1 MPAERGARVDS
12 SNDRKPLILRVAE
25 AQARDVGRGIA
36 RMDPRDLERLG
47 AAIGDIVEIVGK
59 ERTVAKAMPA
69 YMADRGKGLVQID
82 GILRENAQA
91 GLDEKVS
98 VHVIEHQP
106 ARNIVLAPVEAVKSW
121 PEGRYTRYL
130 AHKLEG
136 LPVTAGDR
144 VRLDLFG
151 TRAQDF
157 TVAEVS
163 PKDVVIIQRSTAIKF
178 KGEGAPSLRSTI
190 SYEDVGGLHREV
202 QRIREMIELPL
213 RYPEVFERLGIEPP
227 KGVLLHGPP
236 GCGKTLIARAVA
248 HETSAYFAHINGP
261 EIIHKFYGESEAHLR
276 NIFEDARRQAPAIV
290 FIDEIDAI
298 APKREEARGDQQVER
313 RVVAQLLALMDGLES
328 RGQVIVIGATNV
340 PNLLEPALRR
350 PGRFDREIAISIP
363 DKDGRRE
370 ILDIHT
376 RGMPLAEDVD
386 LDRLAAITHGYV
398 GADLEALCREAAMIT
413 LRRLLPDID
422 FAQASIPY
430 ERLLEL
436 EVTMDDCLDALKEVE
451 PSAIREVFT
460 EVPDVRWDDIGG
472 LEDVKRLLVETVEW
486 PLKYGKLF
494 QQART
499 TPSKGILLYGAPGTG
514 KTLVGKAVAKES
526 EVNFISVKGPALLS
540 KWVGESE
547 RGIREVFKK
556 AKQAS
561 PCIVF
566 FDEIDALAPR
576 RGAGGGD
583 SHVTE
588 RVVSQLLAEM
598 DGIEE
603 LKGVVVLAATNRL
616 DMVDP
621 ALLRGGRFEVLVELP
636 KPDRDARLAIFQ
648 VHTRHKPLAPDVD
661 LESLADETEGLVGA
675 DIEAT
680 CRQAS
685 MLAIREFVEKKPE
698 ATDYGSFRIAKRHFA
713 KAMARRQPS
722 PGRSSP
728 ATEALIT
735 A

>member
-1 MPAERGARVDS
+1 MPTKRDPQIGSDNGQKS
-12 SNDRKPLILRVAE
+12 LTLRVAE
-25 AQARDVGRGIA
+25 AQARDAGRGIA
-36 RMDPRDLERLG
+36 RIDPDNLEQLG
-47 AAIGDIVEIVGK
+47 AAIGDIVEIAGK
-59 ERTVAKAMPA
+59 GRTVAKAMPT
-69 YMADRGKGLVQID
+69 YVADRGKGLIQID
-82 GILRENAQA
+82 GIVRENAQA
-91 GLDEKVS
+91 GLDDKIS
-98 VHVIEHQP
+98 VRVVDYQP
-106 ARNIVLAPVEAVKSW
+106 ARTIVLAPLDALKSW
-121 PEGRYTRYL
+121 PEGRYSRYI
-130 AHKLEG
+130 AHRLEG

-144 VRLDLFG
+144 VRVDLFG

-178 KGEGAPSLRSTI
+178 KGEGAPSLRTSI
-190 SYEDVGGLHREV
+190 SYEDIGGLHREV

-236 GCGKTLIARAVA
+236 GCGKTLIARAVT
-248 HETSAYFAHINGP
+248 HETSAYFIHINGP
-261 EIIHKFYGESEAHLR
+261 EVIHKFYGESEAHLR
-276 NIFEDARRQAPAIV
+276 NIFDDARRQAPAIV

-386 LDRLAAITHGYV
+386 LERVAAITHGFV

-413 LRRLLPDID
+413 LRRILPDID

-436 EVTMDDCLDALKEVE
+436 EVTMDDCLEALKEVE

-472 LEDVKRLLVETVEW
+472 LEEVKRLLVETVEW

-494 QQART
+494 QHAKT
-499 TPSKGILLYGAPGTG
+499 TPPKGILLHGTPGTG
-514 KTLVGKAVAKES
+514 KTLVGKAVATES

-547 RGIREVFKK
+547 RGVREVFKK

-576 RGAGGGD
+576 RGAGAAD
-583 SHVTE
+583 SHVSE
-588 RVVSQLLAEM
+588 RVVSQLLTEL

-616 DMVDP
+616 DIVDP
-621 ALLRGGRFEVLVELP
+621 ALLRAGRFEVLVELP
-636 KPDRDARLAIFQ
+636 VPDRAARLAIFQ
-648 VHTRHKPLAPDVD
+648 VHTRDKPLAADVD
-661 LESLADETEGLVGA
+661 LASLADQTEGFVGA
-675 DIEAT
+675 DIEAI

-685 MLAIREFVEKKPE
+685 MLAIREFVEKNPE
-698 ATDYGSFRIAKRHFA
+698 ATGYGSFRIAKSHFE
-713 KAMARRQPS
+713 
-722 PGRSSP
+722 
-728 ATEALIT
+728 EAIT
-735 A
+735 KR

>member
-1 MPAERGARVDS
+1 
-12 SNDRKPLILRVAE
+12 VAE

-36 RMDPRDLERLG
+36 RIDPNDLERLG
-47 AAIGDIVEIVGK
+47 AAIGDIVEIAGK
-59 ERTVAKAMPA
+59 GRTVAKAMPT
-69 YMADRGKGLVQID
+69 YVADRGKDLIQID

-91 GLDEKVS
+91 GLDEKIS
-98 VHVIEHQP
+98 VRVVDHQP
-106 ARNIVLAPVEAVKSW
+106 ARTIVLAPLDALKSW
-121 PEGRYTRYL
+121 PEGRYSRYI
-130 AHKLEG
+130 AHRLEG

-144 VRLDLFG
+144 VRIDLFG

-163 PKDVVIIQRSTAIKF
+163 PKDVVVIQRSTAIKF
-178 KGEGAPSLRSTI
+178 KGEGAPSLRSAI
-190 SYEDVGGLHREV
+190 SYEDIGGLHKEI

-248 HETSAYFAHINGP
+248 HETSAYFNHINGP
-261 EIIHKFYGESEAHLR
+261 EVIHKFYGESEAHLR
-276 NIFEDARRQAPAIV
+276 NIFEEARRQAPAIV

-370 ILDIHT
+370 ILDVHT

-386 LDRLAAITHGYV
+386 LEKVAAITHGFV

-413 LRRLLPDID
+413 LRRILPDID

-436 EVTMDDCLDALKEVE
+436 EVTMDDCLEALKEVE

-472 LEDVKRLLVETVEW
+472 LEDIKRLLVETVEW

-494 QQART
+494 QHAKT
-499 TPSKGILLYGAPGTG
+499 SPPKGILLYGAPGTG
-514 KTLVGKAVAKES
+514 KTLVGKAIARES

-547 RGIREVFKK
+547 RGVREVFKK

-566 FDEIDALAPR
+566 FDEIDALAPQ
-576 RGAGGGD
+576 RGAGAGD
-583 SHVTE
+583 SHVAE
-588 RVVSQLLAEM
+588 RVVSQFLAEM

-616 DMVDP
+616 DIVDP
-621 ALLRGGRFEVLVELP
+621 ALLRAGRFEVLVELP
-636 KPDRDARLAIFQ
+636 APDRAARLAIFQ
-648 VHTRHKPLAPDVD
+648 VHTRDKPLAPDVD
-661 LESLADETEGLVGA
+661 LASLADQTAGLVGA
-675 DIEAT
+675 DIEAI

-685 MLAIREFVEKKPE
+685 MLAIREFVEKN
-698 ATDYGSFRIAKRHFA
+698 ADTTDYGRFRIARRHFEETMA
-713 KAMARRQPS
+713 KR
-722 PGRSSP
+722 
-728 ATEALIT
+728 
-735 A
+735 

>member
-1 MPAERGARVDS
+1 MPTKRDPQIGSENGQKS
-12 SNDRKPLILRVAE
+12 LTLRVAE

-36 RMDPRDLERLG
+36 RIDPDNLEQLG
-47 AAIGDIVEIVGK
+47 AAIGDIVEIAGK
-59 ERTVAKAMPA
+59 GRTVAKAMPT
-69 YMADRGKGLVQID
+69 YVADRGKGLIQID
-82 GILRENAQA
+82 GIVRENAQA
-91 GLDEKVS
+91 GLDDKIS
-98 VHVIEHQP
+98 VRVVDYQP
-106 ARNIVLAPVEAVKSW
+106 ARTIVLAPLDALKSW
-121 PEGRYTRYL
+121 PEGRYSRYI
-130 AHKLEG
+130 AHRLEG

-144 VRLDLFG
+144 VRVDLFG

-157 TVAEVS
+157 NVAEVS

-178 KGEGAPSLRSTI
+178 KGEGAPSLRTSI
-190 SYEDVGGLHREV
+190 SYEDIGGLHREV

-236 GCGKTLIARAVA
+236 GCGKTLIARAVT
-248 HETSAYFAHINGP
+248 HETSAYFIHINGP
-261 EIIHKFYGESEAHLR
+261 EVIHKFYGESEAHLR
-276 NIFEDARRQAPAIV
+276 NIFDDARRQAPAIV

-370 ILDIHT
+370 VLDIHT

-386 LDRLAAITHGYV
+386 LERVAAITHGFV

-413 LRRLLPDID
+413 LRRILPDID

-436 EVTMDDCLDALKEVE
+436 EVTMDDCLEALKEVE

-472 LEDVKRLLVETVEW
+472 LEEVKRLLVETVEW

-494 QQART
+494 QHAKT
-499 TPSKGILLYGAPGTG
+499 TPPKGILLHGTPGTG
-514 KTLVGKAVAKES
+514 KTLIGKAVARES

-547 RGIREVFKK
+547 RGVREVFKK

-576 RGAGGGD
+576 RGAGAAD
-583 SHVTE
+583 SHVSE
-588 RVVSQLLAEM
+588 RVVSQLLTEL

-616 DMVDP
+616 DIVDP
-621 ALLRGGRFEVLVELP
+621 ALLRAGRFEVLVELP
-636 KPDRDARLAIFQ
+636 VPDRAARLAIFQ
-648 VHTRHKPLAPDVD
+648 VHTRDKPLAADVD
-661 LESLADETEGLVGA
+661 LASLADQTEGFVGA
-675 DIEAT
+675 DIEAI

-685 MLAIREFVEKKPE
+685 MLAIREFVEKNPE
-698 ATDYGSFRIAKRHFA
+698 ATGYGSFRIAKSHFE
-713 KAMARRQPS
+713 
-722 PGRSSP
+722 
-728 ATEALIT
+728 EAIT
-735 A
+735 KR

>member
-1 MPAERGARVDS
+1 MPTKREPKVDS
-12 SNDRKPLILRVAE
+12 DNGSKSLALRVAE

-36 RMDPRDLERLG
+36 RIDPNDLERLG
-47 AAIGDIVEIVGK
+47 AAIGDIVEIAGK
-59 ERTVAKAMPA
+59 ERTVAKAMPT
-69 YMADRGKGLVQID
+69 YVADRGKGLIQID

-91 GLDEKVS
+91 GLDEKAS
-98 VHVIEHQP
+98 VRVVDYQP
-106 ARNIVLAPVEAVKSW
+106 ARTIVLAPVDAPKSW
-121 PEGRYTRYL
+121 PEGRYSRYI
-130 AHKLEG
+130 AHRLEG

-144 VRLDLFG
+144 VRVDLFG

-163 PKDVVIIQRSTAIKF
+163 PKDVVIIQRSTVIKF
-178 KGEGAPSLRSTI
+178 KGEGAPSLRSAI
-190 SYEDVGGLHREV
+190 SYEDIGGLHKEI

-276 NIFEDARRQAPAIV
+276 NIFEEARRQAPAIV

-340 PNLLEPALRR
+340 PNLLEAALRR

-370 ILDIHT
+370 ILDVHT

-386 LDRLAAITHGYV
+386 LEKLSAITHGFV

-413 LRRLLPDID
+413 LRRILPDID

-436 EVTMDDCLDALKEVE
+436 EVTMDDCLEALKEVE

-472 LEDVKRLLVETVEW
+472 LEEIKRLLVETVEW
-486 PLKYGKLF
+486 PLKYAKLF
-494 QQART
+494 QHAKT
-499 TPSKGILLYGAPGTG
+499 VPPKGILLYGAPGTG
-514 KTLVGKAVAKES
+514 KTLVGKAVARES

-547 RGIREVFKK
+547 RGVREVFKK

-566 FDEIDALAPR
+566 FDEIDALAPQ
-576 RGAGGGD
+576 RGAGGAD
-583 SHVTE
+583 SHVSE
-588 RVVSQLLAEM
+588 RVVSQLLTEL

-616 DMVDP
+616 DIVDQ
-621 ALLRGGRFEVLVELP
+621 ALLRAGRFEVLVELP
-636 KPDRDARLAIFQ
+636 APDRAARLAILQ
-648 VHTRHKPLAPDVD
+648 VHTRDKPLATDVN
-661 LESLADETEGLVGA
+661 LASLADRTEGLVGA
-675 DIEAT
+675 DIEGV

-685 MLAIREFVEKKPE
+685 MLAIREFVEKNAD
-698 ATDYGSFRIAKRHFA
+698 ATDYSRFRIAKRHLEE
-713 KAMARRQPS
+713 AMAKR
-722 PGRSSP
+722 
-728 ATEALIT
+728 
-735 A
+735 